1 MYVISVVPLKR
12 GLALNQLTYFSGKK
26 YSEGTVLKIPLR
38 NTETLG
44 LVTESKSVSAAKTAL
59 RAATFSLRR
68 LPEQSETNRLG
79 DAFIKTA
86 KDLSTY
92 YAAPLGTVL
101 YSLLPPDIRN
111 GDLSLPHTHH
121 ISDVAERTPAVL
133 QATQKERLI
142 TYRSLV
148 RETFAHSGSV
158 LVVAPTS
165 AEAVEVAEALK
176 QGISDRVVLLSSA
189 STKSEIKKAYAA
201 LEDFSKTKLI
211 VATPSYALIERHDI
225 TCVIIEH
232 ARSAF
237 YKTMTRPYLDYRLV
251 LRTHAKYTGRK
262 LLFGDM
268 LLRTEEEYLR
278 REEIYQTHDETPKR
292 LQLPGKM
299 DVIAVSEE
307 TDTAETF
314 SLFTPKVIEAIK
326 EVRRK
331 RGRIFL
337 YAARRGLAPVVACM
351 DCGFIFRSPA
361 SGAPYSLLR
370 TFEKGEEKR
379 WFICGA
385 SGEKKPAP
393 DLCPE
398 CSSWRLRE
406 RGIGIQQVYDELH
419 KVLPSI
425 PVVLFDHV
433 SAKTYK
439 KALFLRD
446 TFYSSKRGIIMLGT
460 SMTVPY
466 LTKPVDL
473 SVVVNMDA
481 LLATPTWRLEE
492 ENLSLLLS
500 LREITEGKV
509 LVQTRAKETEVLS
522 HAKQGS
528 VETFYTEELE
538 LRKKFGYPPF
548 ATFIHL
554 TWQGSKDAV
563 EKLQSEI
570 TKLLEPFSPS
580 IYQNPTAPEHKP
592 IMYCLMRLPEG
603 KWPNPKLAEA
613 LRALPP
619 SVRIM
624 INPDKII

>member
-12 GLALNQLTYFSGKK
+12 GVALDQLTYFSGTA
-26 YSEGTVLKIPLR
+26 YPEGTVLKIPIR

-44 LVTESKSVSAAKTAL
+44 LVTGSKPVSAAKTAL
-59 RAATFSLRR
+59 RAATFSLRK
-68 LPEQSETNRLG
+68 LPEQTEADRLG

-86 KDLSTY
+86 QTLSTY
-92 YAAPLGTVL
+92 HAAPLGTIL
-101 YSLLPPDIRN
+101 YTLLPPDIRN
-111 GDLSLPHTHH
+111 GVMPLPHTHH
-121 ISDVAERTPAVL
+121 LSDVTERTPAVL
-133 QATQKERLI
+133 QATQKERYI

-165 AEAVEVAEALK
+165 AEAVEVAEVLK
-176 QGISDRVVLLSSA
+176 QGISDRVILFSSA
-189 STKSEIKKAYAA
+189 STKSEIKKAYTA

-211 VATPSYALIERHDI
+211 VTTPSYALLERHDI
-225 TCVIIEH
+225 TCVIVEH
-232 ARSAF
+232 ARSPF
-237 YKTMTRPYLDYRLV
+237 FKTMTRPYLDYRMV
-251 LRTHAKYTGRK
+251 LKTHAKYTGRK
-262 LLFGDM
+262 IIFGDM

-278 REEIYQTHDETPKR
+278 RSEEYQTHGETPKR
-292 LQLPGKM
+292 LQLPGKLE
-299 DVIAVSEE
+299 VVQVSTE

-314 SLFTPKVIEAIK
+314 SLFTEEVIDAIK
-326 EVRRK
+326 EVRRR
-331 RGRIFL
+331 RGRVFL

-351 DCGFIFRSPA
+351 DCSFIFRSPT

-370 TFEKGEEKR
+370 TTEKGEEKR
-379 WFICGA
+379 WLVCSA
-385 SGEKKPAP
+385 SGEKKLAP

-446 TFYSSKRGIIMLGT
+446 TFYNSKRGIIMLGT
-460 SMTVPY
+460 SMAVPY

-500 LREITEGKV
+500 LREMTEGKV
-509 LVQTRAKETEVLS
+509 LVQTRTKETEVLA

-538 LRKKFGYPPF
+538 LRKKLGYPPF

-554 TWQGSKDAV
+554 TWQGSPEAV
-563 EKLQSEI
+563 AKLEREVVS
-570 TKLLEPFSPS
+570 KLEGFSPS
-580 IYQNPTAPEHKP
+580 LYKNPTAPQQKP
-592 IMYCLMRLPEG
+592 IMYGLIRLSEG
-603 KWPNPKLAEA
+603 KWPDQKLTEA
-613 LRALPP
+613 LRTLPP